1 MTALKPVIRCREIG
15 ASDLDAVADLLTRG
29 FPRRSRDYWSSGL
42 RRQANRA
49 VPDGYPRYG
58 YLLDHDGSAVGVLL
72 LIYSDRGTPGE
83 PRIWC
88 NLSSWYVEP
97 AFRNYATMLTRIAQ
111 RRPEVTY
118 VNISAARP
126 TWPIVEAQ
134 GFRAYGRG
142 LFFSLPL
149 LSTAGLGSPIDRI
162 EAYAASVDGIPPD
175 EAELLI
181 RHARY
186 GCLSVIVRSKTG
198 PIPLVLQKFR
208 IRQGRFA
215 LPAMQLIYC
224 RDISDYVRC
233 AGAIGRLLLLRRGCV
248 SVVTGANEPIDGLI
262 GVYTERRG
270 RKYIK
275 GPQPP
280 RLGDL
285 SDTEL
290 PLYGA

>member
-1 MTALKPVIRCREIG
+1 MTALKPLIRCREIG
-15 ASDLDAVADLLTRG
+15 DSDLDPVADLLTRG
-29 FPRRSRDYWSSGL
+29 FPRRSRDYWARGL
-42 RRQANRA
+42 RRQSTRT
-49 VPDGYPRYG
+49 VPEGYPRYG
-58 YLLDHDGSAVGVLL
+58 YLLENDGAAVGVLL
-72 LIYSDRGTPGE
+72 LIYTGRGTALE

-118 VNISAARP
+118 INISAARQ
-126 TWPIVEAQ
+126 TWPIIEAQ
-134 GFRAYGRG
+134 GFRAYCRG
-142 LFFSLPL
+142 LFFSMPL
-149 LSTAGLGSPIDRI
+149 LSTAGLGSRIDQI
-162 EAYAASVDGIPPD
+162 SADAPTIDGIPPD
-175 EAELLI
+175 EADLLI

-186 GCLSVIVRSKTG
+186 GCLSIVVRSKTG
-198 PIPLVLQKFR
+198 PVPLVLQKVR

-224 RDISDYVRC
+224 RDISDYVSC
-233 AGAIGRLLLLRRGCV
+233 AGAVGRLLLLRRACV
-248 SVVTGANEPIDGLI
+248 SVMIDANGPIGGLI
-262 GVYTERRG
+262 GIYTERRG

-290 PLYGA
+290 PLYGP

>member
-1 MTALKPVIRCREIG
+1 MGAPKPPIRCREIG
-15 ASDLDAVADLLTRG
+15 DSDLDAITDLLTRG
-29 FPRRSRDYWSSGL
+29 FPRRPRGYWSSGL
-42 RRQANRA
+42 QRQAARPT
-49 VPDGYPRYG
+49 PDGYPRYG
-58 YLLDHDGSAVGVLL
+58 YLLEQDGNAAGVLL
-72 LIYSDRGTPGE
+72 VIHSDRGTPAE
-83 PRIWC
+83 PQICC

-118 VNISAARP
+118 VNISAARQ
-126 TWPIVEAQ
+126 TWPIIEAQ
-134 GFRAYGRG
+134 GFRAYCSG
-142 LFFSLPL
+142 LFFSMPA
-149 LSTAGLGSPIDRI
+149 LSLAGLSSPVEKVRADAR
-162 EAYAASVDGIPPD
+162 SVDGVPSD
-175 EAELLI
+175 EAELLM

-186 GCLSVIVRSKTG
+186 GCLSMVVRSTAG
-198 PIPLVLQKFR
+198 PVPLVLQKVR

-224 RDISDYVRC
+224 RSISDYVSC
-233 AGAIGRLLLLRRGCV
+233 AGTVGRLLLRRAAV
-248 SVVTGANEPIDGLI
+248 SVIIDANGPIDGLVGI
-262 GVYTERRG
+262 YTERRG

-290 PLYGA
+290 PLYGP

>member
-15 ASDLDAVADLLTRG
+15 ETDLDAVADLLTRG

-42 RRQANRA
+42 RRQAGRA

-58 YLLDHDGSAVGVLL
+58 YLLDHNGVAVGVLL

-83 PRIWC
+83 PQIWC

-134 GFRAYGRG
+134 GFRAYCRG

-149 LSTAGLGSPIDRI
+149 LSTAGLGSPVDRI
-162 EAYAASVDGIPPD
+162 DADAEAVDGLPPD
-175 EAELLI
+175 EAALLI

-186 GCLSVIVRSKTG
+186 GCLSVVVRSKKG
-198 PIPLVLQKFR
+198 PVPLVLQKVR

-224 RDISDYVRC
+224 RDISDYVGC

-248 SVVTGANEPIDGLI
+248 SVMTDANGPIDGLI
-262 GVYTERRG
+262 GIYTERRG
-270 RKYIK
+270 LKYIK

-290 PLYGA
+290 PIYGA